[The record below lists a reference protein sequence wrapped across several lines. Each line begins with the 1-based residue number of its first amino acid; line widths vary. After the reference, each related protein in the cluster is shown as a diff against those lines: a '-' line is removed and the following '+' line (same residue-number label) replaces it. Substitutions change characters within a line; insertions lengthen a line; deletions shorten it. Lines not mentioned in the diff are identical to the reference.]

1 MFNEYGVYQT
11 MKLRQ
16 EETEMKA
23 RNAWKFVDFQKETFL
38 EKVVKK
44 WNEGRKSLRVQP
56 NCCCCA
62 C

>member
-23 RNAWKFVDFQKETFL
+23 RNAWKFEDFQKETFL

-44 WNEGRKSLRVQP
+44 WNEGRKSSRVQP

>member
-1 MFNEYGVYQT
+1 VFNEYGVFQT
-11 MKLRQ
+11 MKIRQ

-23 RNAWKFVDFQKETFL
+23 RNAWKFEDIQKETFL

-44 WNEGRKSLRVQP
+44 WNEGRQSSRVQP

>member
-1 MFNEYGVYQT
+1 VFNEYGVYQT
-11 MKLRQ
+11 MKIRQ
-16 EETEMKA
+16 EETEMNA
-23 RNAWKFVDFQKETFL
+23 RNAWKFEDIQKETFL

-44 WNEGRKSLRVQP
+44 WNEGRQSSRVQP

>member
-1 MFNEYGVYQT
+1 MFNEYGVYLT

-16 EETEMKA
+16 EETEKKA
-23 RNAWKFVDFQKETFL
+23 RNAWKFEDFQKETFL

-44 WNEGRKSLRVQP
+44 CNEGRKSSRVQP